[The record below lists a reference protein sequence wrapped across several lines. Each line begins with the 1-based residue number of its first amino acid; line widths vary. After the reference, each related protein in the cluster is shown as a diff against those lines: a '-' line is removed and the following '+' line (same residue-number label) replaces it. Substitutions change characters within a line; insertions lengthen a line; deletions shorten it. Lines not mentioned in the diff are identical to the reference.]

1 MDLKTAIAAADAA
14 LADGSPR
21 LAVVKALRAAF
32 DAGKASGVRAANIS
46 VGSDVLIGE
55 SAGHYWYGKTG
66 IVTALTSSHADVRVG
81 DKSQAFHRSHL
92 SKLEA

>member
-1 MDLKTAIAAADAA
+1 MDLKTAVAVADAA
-14 LADGSPR
+14 LADSSPR

-32 DAGKASGVRAANIS
+32 AAGKARGLRDANIS
-46 VGSDVLIGE
+46 VGSDVLIGDN
-55 SAGHYWYGKTG
+55 AGHYWRGKTG
-66 IVTALTSSHADVRVG
+66 IVTALTSSHADVRIG